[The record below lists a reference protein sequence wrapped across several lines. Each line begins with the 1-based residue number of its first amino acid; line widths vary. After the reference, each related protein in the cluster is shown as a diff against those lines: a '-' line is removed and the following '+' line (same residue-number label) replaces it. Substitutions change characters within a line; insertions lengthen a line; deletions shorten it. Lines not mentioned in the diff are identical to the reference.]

1 MCVPSYSVCL
11 KGPQEK
17 CVCCWHSPFNIVWI
31 FHQDPS
37 PVTRALCFQ
46 TCLYIPC
53 VCAHVCVCACVCAH
67 ACTCACLQRG
77 YTHLF
82 SLKCK
87 ILCIP
92 LPLCTH
98 SYVYRGVNLFIFLCV
113 FCILEIWESAA
124 EDSRPGTGHP
134 AANSHSFAAPFVQ
147 GTLTQPWMQVS
158 AGYWQSL
165 GKERGVALY
174 AWKKCTRLK
183 IVCPPVNASPLKTAG
198 LGSCLH
204 SAMYKLILTL
214 CRRRVTTPPL
224 LPPFVA
230 CFVRE
235 PSQRQSQPHKKSSFW
250 IHWPPMNSG
259 NLLFGA
265 SIHKLV
271 LTHWILSSRLKKFF
285 TERFLLRAVGRVLS
299 NHPWR

>member
-53 VCAHVCVCACVCAH
+53 VCACACVC
-67 ACTCACLQRG
+67 
-77 YTHLF
+77 
-82 SLKCK
+82 
-87 ILCIP
+87 
-92 LPLCTH
+92 
-98 SYVYRGVNLFIFLCV
+98 VYRDIIDIYLPWNVTYCTFTPHYTFHPTITWFSSV
-113 FCILEIWESAA
+113 FSATWKFRKVQQGISDPVLDFQLQTA
-124 EDSRPGTGHP
+124 SLP
-134 AANSHSFAAPFVQ
+134 ASFVQ

-158 AGYWQSL
+158 AGYRQSSVV
-165 GKERGVALY
+165 GWGVVLC

-183 IVCPPVNASPLKTAG
+183 ILCPVVNASPLKTAG

-204 SAMYKLILTL
+204 SAMYKLILSL
-214 CRRRVTTPPL
+214 CRYRVTTPPL

-230 CFVRE
+230 CFVQE
-235 PSQRQSQPHKKSSFW
+235 PSRRQSQPHKKSSFW

-259 NLLFGA
+259 NFLFGA
-265 SIHKLV
+265 FIHKSV
-271 LTHWILSSRLKKFF
+271 LTHWVLSAQLKRFF
-285 TERFLLRAVGRVLS
+285 TQRFLLHAIGHVLS